1 MLKGPAHIAFSLTKE
16 RGHDMFKKTL
26 LAGAVAAAI
35 MPFAAS
41 AADAPASPHTLT
53 GNLGLYSQYIF
64 RGLTQTDGQP
74 AVQGGFDYS
83 HSSGFYAGTWAS
95 NISWLRDGGGY
106 RSGGSGE
113 FDFYG
118 GMKGAIGKSDFSWD
132 LGTLYYF
139 YPGEENTVA
148 NPLTPKAD
156 TWEIYGALGWKW
168 LSVKYSH
175 VVSSDAFQVGDAR
188 GTYYLDFTVTIP
200 ATEKLNIVAHYGIQ
214 KFKGQDPRNIGVVSN
229 NDAFSYDD
237 WKIGLTYALPK
248 DFTIGAFFTD
258 TSGADPFGYGNMTTC
273 GAYGCGVYTGKTIS
287 KSTGTVFISKTF

>member
-1 MLKGPAHIAFSLTKE
+1 MLKEAAHIAFSLTKE

-118 GMKGAIGKSDFSWD
+118 GMKGAFGKSDFTWD

-139 YPGEENTVA
+139 
-148 NPLTPKAD
+148 
-156 TWEIYGALGWKW
+156 
-168 LSVKYSH
+168 
-175 VVSSDAFQVGDAR
+175 
-188 GTYYLDFTVTIP
+188 
-200 ATEKLNIVAHYGIQ
+200 
-214 KFKGQDPRNIGVVSN
+214 
-229 NDAFSYDD
+229 
-237 WKIGLTYALPK
+237 
-248 DFTIGAFFTD
+248 
-258 TSGADPFGYGNMTTC
+258 
-273 GAYGCGVYTGKTIS
+273 
-287 KSTGTVFISKTF
+287 